1 MKTIV
6 KILVARN
13 KETKE
18 VFKSVVLGGEDD
30 SDKRVTLEYDISLF
44 SFEELK
50 EAMAGF
56 SEYTIRQIAGHYI
69 LGENFTLEQEAWN
82 LPSIGKFEVIILTK
96 EIEL

>member
-18 VFKSVVLGGEDD
+18 IFKSVVLGGEDD

-50 EAMAGF
+50 AVMAGY
-56 SEYTIRQIAGHYI
+56 SEFTVRQIAGNYM
-69 LGENFTLEQEAWN
+69 LGQNFFLDEEAWN
-82 LPSIGKFEVIILTK
+82 LPSIGKFEVVIISK